1 MVFVFENV
9 YTCSRLPWW
18 LSGKESTC
26 QCRRHGF
33 HPCIRK
39 IPWRRKWQPTPVFL
53 PGESH
58 GRGAWW
64 ATVHGVKKE
73 LDTAKRVNNNNGAC
87 SRPSPVSRERSC
99 GAESADTGPPGPEP
113 WVKFTAPR
121 LFLHLVSEIL
131 FSVHPG
137 SLGNLLPGDTT
148 LIHKACFI
156 CVEQENY
163 HLGQI
168 FTSGSRGC
176 SGGEILS

>member
-9 YTCSRLPWW
+9 YICSRLPWW

-26 QCRRHGF
+26 QCRRHRF
-33 HPCIRK
+33 NLCIRK

-73 LDTAKRVNNNNGAC
+73 LDTTERVNNSNGAC
-87 SRPSPVSRERSC
+87 SCPSPVSGEA
-99 GAESADTGPPGPEP
+99 AEQSLLTPES
-113 WVKFTAPR
+113 WVKFTAPG

-131 FSVHPG
+131 FSVHPV
-137 SLGNLLPGDTT
+137 
-148 LIHKACFI
+148 I
-156 CVEQENY
+156 
-163 HLGQI
+163 
-168 FTSGSRGC
+168 R
-176 SGGEILS
+176 